1 MSEFEFEKNKVSDT
15 LKVIGDFLI
24 SEKEELKEIKEEYS
38 SNKEEL
44 LKLISMKENHINN
57 LEYSLEKPYFARIDF
72 QSDSEDKKN
81 TIYIGKNG
89 IGKDGDIVVT
99 DWRAPISSL
108 YYESDLGTCSFEVS
122 NKIIKG
128 NMSLKRQFEI
138 ELGELQNFFDV
149 DLTSSDKLL
158 QKYLNSNNDTRLKS
172 IVATIQKEQ
181 NIVIRKKINDNII
194 IQGVA
199 GSGKTTVALHRIA
212 YLVYNYMKNIKKSE
226 YLVIGPNPVFLKYI
240 KSVLP
245 ELDVDS
251 IMQVTFEDYA
261 KNYIDEDIRVL
272 SSEQKV
278 VDILNKNKYYDYDL
292 FKSSLKYKSMLDKF
306 FDIYISTITK
316 DSLYLGNFEVLPSSV
331 ILKEFTSS
339 FDEYTKDLSNRV
351 EKTIERLTKY
361 IKQNYNRILLRYN
374 EYSFNLF
381 ANEIDENKK
390 IEYKKMFKKDL
401 SELDKYCK
409 STLRKYFNKV
419 KLSPLKLYKMFL
431 DNIEDYDIYNY
442 SLLNNLKKD
451 TLNNIKNGVASFED
465 LAALVYLKSKVKSIE
480 YYKNVRHV
488 VIDEAQDLGEFNFFV
503 LKYTLE
509 NSTFSIFG
517 DLAQSIYDYRSI
529 NSWSD
534 VLNAMN
540 IKDMEIINFNKSYR
554 TTKEIMMLADSVAS
568 FIGLEKSEEVI
579 RSGNMVQLTNINDDK
594 IKYKYII
601 DKVNKYQ
608 SMGYKSIAIIS
619 KNETTSNKLNED
631 LRNYG
636 LDIPN
641 VSLTSDL
648 TSKDYLVCT
657 ISNQLAKGLEF
668 DAVIINNASKKEY
681 VSTNKL
687 DMKLLYVALTR
698 ALHELDIIYSGN
710 ITKPLEE
717 FI

>member
-261 KNYIDEDIRVL
+261 KNYIDEDIKVL

-306 FDIYISTITK
+306 FDLYISTITK
-316 DSLYLGNFEVLPSSV
+316 DSLYLGDFEVLPSSI

-339 FDEYTKDLSNRV
+339 FDEYTKDLSNRI

-381 ANEIDENKK
+381 ANETLENKK
-390 IEYKKMFKKDL
+390 TEYKKMFKKDL

-409 STLRKYFNKV
+409 SALRKYFNKV

-431 DNIEDYDIYNY
+431 DNIEDFDIYNY
-442 SLLNNLKKD
+442 PLLNNLKKD
-451 TLNNIKNGVASFED
+451 TLNNIKNGIVSFED
-465 LAALVYLKSKVKSIE
+465 LSALVYLKSKVKSIE

-517 DLAQSIYDYRSI
+517 DLAQSIYEYRSI

-554 TTKEIMMLADSVAS
+554 TTKEIMMFADSVAS

-579 RSGNMVQLTNINDDK
+579 RSGNMVKLTNINDDK
-594 IKYKYII
+594 NKYKYII

-619 KNETTSNKLNED
+619 KNETTSKKLNED
-631 LRNYG
+631 LRDYG

-648 TSKDYLVCT
+648 TSKEYLVCT

-668 DAVIINNASKKEY
+668 DAVIINNASEEEY

>member
-44 LKLISMKENHINN
+44 LKLISIKENHINN

-261 KNYIDEDIRVL
+261 KNYIEEDIKVL

-306 FDIYISTITK
+306 FDLYISTITK
-316 DSLYLGNFEVLPSSV
+316 DSLYLGDFEILPSSI

-361 IKQNYNRILLRYN
+361 IKQNYNKILQRYN

-381 ANEIDENKK
+381 ANETLENKK

-431 DNIEDYDIYNY
+431 DNIEDFDIYNY
-442 SLLNNLKKD
+442 PLLSNLKKD
-451 TLNNIKNGVASFED
+451 TLNNIKKNVVSFED

-534 VLNAMN
+534 ALNAMN

-579 RSGNMVQLTNINDDK
+579 RSGNMVQLTNINNDK

-619 KNETTSNKLNED
+619 KNENTSNKLNED

-668 DAVIINNASKKEY
+668 DAVIINNASEEEY

-710 ITKPLEE
+710 ITKPLEDY
-717 FI
+717 I